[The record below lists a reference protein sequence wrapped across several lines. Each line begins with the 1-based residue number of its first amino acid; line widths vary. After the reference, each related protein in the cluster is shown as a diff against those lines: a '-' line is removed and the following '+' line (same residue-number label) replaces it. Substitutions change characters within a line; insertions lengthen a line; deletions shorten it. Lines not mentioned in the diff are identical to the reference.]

1 MNLAI
6 GVVAGLLLVV
16 VLIRLFENRF
26 IFFPP
31 RYPEG
36 FASPQGYGPALGG
49 IEEVWMTTDDNVK
62 LNAWFLSD
70 PASPKALLVF
80 HGNAENIGYGLPRL
94 KVFSRLGVSVLAV
107 DYRGYG
113 KSEGSPDEQ
122 GVYDDADAAYRYLIE
137 TRHFEPKNIFIYGQS
152 LGSAVATDLASRR
165 ECGGLV
171 IESSFT
177 SAREVARGSFR
188 IPFLEYVPRSRF
200 DSLAKIARVRAPV
213 LVIHGK
219 IDALFPFTMGRR
231 LYEAAAGPKS
241 WLLVEN
247 AGHDDVFQTGGEK
260 YLEVLRR
267 FLAGDKTVE
276 KERVRDKG

>member
-6 GVVAGLLLVV
+6 GVVAGLILVV
-16 VLIRLFENRF
+16 VLIRVFENRF

-36 FASPQGYGPALGG
+36 FVPPENYGLHV
-49 IEEVWMTTDDNVK
+49 EEVWITTEDAVR
-62 LNAWFLSD
+62 LNAWFHSN
-70 PASPKALLVF
+70 PSSPKVLLVF

-94 KVFSRLGVSVLAV
+94 KAFSRLGVSVLAV

-122 GVYDDADAAYRYLIE
+122 GVYTDADAAYRYLIE
-137 TRHFEPKNIFIYGQS
+137 ARRFEPKNIFIYGQS

-165 ECGGLV
+165 ESGGLI

-177 SAREVARGSFR
+177 SGREVARGSFR
-188 IPFLEYVPRSRF
+188 IPFLEYVPSSRF

-219 IDALFPFTMGRR
+219 LDPLFPFTMGQR
-231 LYEAAAGPKS
+231 LYEAAPGPKS
-241 WLLVEN
+241 LWIVEG
-247 AGHDDVFQTGGEK
+247 AGHDDVFQTAGERYIERLKKFLEIPSGSAAGGARAPK
-260 YLEVLRR
+260 S
-267 FLAGDKTVE
+267 
-276 KERVRDKG
+276 